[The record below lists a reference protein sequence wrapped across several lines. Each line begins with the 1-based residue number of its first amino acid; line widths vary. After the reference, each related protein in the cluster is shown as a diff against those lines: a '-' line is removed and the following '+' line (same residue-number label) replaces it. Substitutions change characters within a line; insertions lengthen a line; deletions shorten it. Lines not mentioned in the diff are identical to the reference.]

1 MEPVPGGDRRQQYRT
16 MLVIGAI
23 LFVGWVLWSVRGSLF
38 PFAVG
43 LLIAYL
49 LAPFVYRVESL
60 MPRRGFWLK
69 VRRDVAILSVY
80 LGAALLLTGAA
91 LTIVP
96 NLIDETVEL
105 INNIPTYWTNAQDEF
120 QYWRDWYERELP
132 PEVQEQ
138 IEQNLDS
145 LSEFLATAVE
155 YVASYTIGTARR
167 FVGVIVGLLVLPLWI
182 YYLLRSERNAR
193 VAFLRL
199 WPEELREDIYQIA
212 RIIDRIL
219 ASYVR
224 GQLFLGLVVGLA
236 SGIGFWIIGVQQ
248 PLALGV
254 VAGILELVPILGP
267 WLTFVIAALVVLATD
282 PDKILW
288 VAGLCLAI
296 QQLENSFLVPR
307 IQGSAVQMNPAVI
320 MVLLVVGGALWG
332 FLGVIIIVP
341 LAAIAR
347 DVFVYI
353 YRRLSAPPGT
363 PKGELPLEPGDESL
377 REWRHDLEQ
386 P

>member
-1 MEPVPGGDRRQQYRT
+1 MEPVPGGNRREQYRT
-16 MLVIGAI
+16 MLVIGAL
-23 LFVGWVLWSVRGSLF
+23 LFVGWVLWSVRGALF
-38 PFAVG
+38 PFAFG

-49 LAPFVYRVESL
+49 LAPFVQRVENL

-69 VRRDVAILSVY
+69 IRRDVAILTVY
-80 LGAALLLTGAA
+80 LGTALLLTGAA
-91 LTIVP
+91 LTVVP
-96 NLIDETVEL
+96 NLVNETLEL
-105 INNIPTYWTNAQDEF
+105 IENLPTYWTDVQGEF
-120 QYWRDWYERELP
+120 QYWSDWYERELP

-145 LSEFLATAVE
+145 ASEFLASAVE
-155 YVASYTIGTARR
+155 YIVSYTIGTARR
-167 FVGVIVGLLVLPLWI
+167 FIGVIVGLLILPLWL
-182 YYLLRSERNAR
+182 YYVLRSERNAR
-193 VAFLRL
+193 AAFLRM
-199 WPEELREDIYQIA
+199 WPAELREDVYQIA

-254 VAGILELVPILGP
+254 IAGILEMVPILGP
-267 WLTFVIAALVVLATD
+267 WLTFIIAALVVLATD

-320 MVLLVVGGALWG
+320 MVLLVIGGSLWG
-332 FLGVIIIVP
+332 FLGVIVIVP

-363 PKGELPLEPGDESL
+363 PKSELPLEPGDESL
-377 REWRHDLEQ
+377 GEWRHDLEER
-386 P
+386 

>member
-1 MEPVPGGDRRQQYRT
+1 
-16 MLVIGAI
+16 
-23 LFVGWVLWSVRGSLF
+23 
-38 PFAVG
+38 
-43 LLIAYL
+43 
-49 LAPFVYRVESL
+49 
-60 MPRRGFWLK
+60 
-69 VRRDVAILSVY
+69 
-80 LGAALLLTGAA
+80 
-91 LTIVP
+91 
-96 NLIDETVEL
+96 
-105 INNIPTYWTNAQDEF
+105 
-120 QYWRDWYERELP
+120 
-132 PEVQEQ
+132 
-138 IEQNLDS
+138 
-145 LSEFLATAVE
+145 
-155 YVASYTIGTARR
+155 
-167 FVGVIVGLLVLPLWI
+167 
-182 YYLLRSERNAR
+182 
-193 VAFLRL
+193 
-199 WPEELREDIYQIA
+199 
-212 RIIDRIL
+212 
-219 ASYVR
+219 
-224 GQLFLGLVVGLA
+224 
-236 SGIGFWIIGVQQ
+236 VQQ

>member
-1 MEPVPGGDRRQQYRT
+1 MEPVPGGDQRRQYRT
-16 MLVIGAI
+16 MLVIGA
-23 LFVGWVLWSVRGSLF
+23 LFVVGWIAWSVRGSLF
-38 PFAVG
+38 PFALG

-49 LAPFVYRVESL
+49 LSPLVYRIERL
-60 MPRRGFWLK
+60 MPQRGVWRK
-69 VRRDVAILSVY
+69 VRRDVAILTVY
-80 LGAALLLTGAA
+80 LGGALLLVLAG
-91 LTIVP
+91 LTIIP
-96 NLIDETVEL
+96 NLIDETVGL
-105 INNIPTYWTNAQDEF
+105 IEDMPIYWENAQDELE
-120 QYWRDWYERELP
+120 YWSEWYDRELP
-132 PEVQEQ
+132 PEVQAQ
-138 IEQNLDS
+138 IEENLQG
-145 LSEFLATAVE
+145 LSDFLASAVE
-155 YVASYTIGTARR
+155 YIVTYSIGTVRR
-167 FVGVIVGLLVLPLWI
+167 FVGVIAGLIILPLWL
-182 YYLLRSERNAR
+182 YYVLRSERNAR

-212 RIIDRIL
+212 RIIDRVL

-224 GQLFLGLVVGLA
+224 GQLFLGLIVGLA

-267 WLTFVIAALVVLATD
+267 WLTFIIAALVVLATD
-282 PDKILW
+282 PEKIWW

-320 MVLLVVGGALWG
+320 MVLLVVGGAMWG
-332 FLGVIIIVP
+332 FLGVIVIVP

-353 YRRLSAPPGT
+353 YRRLSAPEDT
-363 PKGELPLEPGDESL
+363 PKSKLVLERDDLSLAEWESESL
-377 REWRHDLEQ
+377 
-386 P
+386 